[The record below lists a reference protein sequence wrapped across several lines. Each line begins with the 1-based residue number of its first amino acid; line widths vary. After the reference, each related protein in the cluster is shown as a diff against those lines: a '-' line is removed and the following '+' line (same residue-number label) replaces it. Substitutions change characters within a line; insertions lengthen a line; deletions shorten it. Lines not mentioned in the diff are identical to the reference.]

1 MHAGGHCKQAMLE
14 TNATHAYAVLGPALQ
29 LSLFFPH
36 CWIYCQ
42 SMAGQSLFI
51 AKLEFFQTDAA
62 CL

>member
-1 MHAGGHCKQAMLE
+1 MLVAIANKPCWKPMQHMH
-14 TNATHAYAVLGPALQ
+14 AVLGPALQ